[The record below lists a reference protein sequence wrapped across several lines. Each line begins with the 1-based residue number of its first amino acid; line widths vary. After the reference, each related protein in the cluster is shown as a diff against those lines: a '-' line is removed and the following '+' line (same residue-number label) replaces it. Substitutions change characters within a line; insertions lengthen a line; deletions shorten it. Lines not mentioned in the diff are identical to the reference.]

1 MKLLWIHI
9 AKLTF
14 CLFGVLFISV
24 IQYIQGC
31 TWAGGG
37 GWKEQGAKVPLGP
50 FYLLP
55 LERHPVSLWPLVI
68 SHVCWG
74 ELFCSCPYKPLQ
86 VQLTPSPPVSAQAQ
100 ETFSTSAAGYPV
112 DLLKIL
118 HHLWVTLCIHANQPI
133 SASPWG
139 WDSSDPSFRV
149 DTPGNEATDLP
160 CYQLPKSI
168 WKVYFFILMG
178 RETNPQ
184 VS

>member
-37 GWKEQGAKVPLGP
+37 GWEEQGAKVPLGP

-55 LERHPVSLWPLVI
+55 LERHPVSVWPLVI

-86 VQLTPSPPVSAQAQ
+86 VQITPSPPVSSQAQ

-112 DLLKIL
+112 DCLRSFTTSGSLFGSCKPTHFCI
-118 HHLWVTLCIHANQPI
+118 TLRMRFFRPI
-133 SASPWG
+133 S
-139 WDSSDPSFRV
+139 
-149 DTPGNEATDLP
+149 
-160 CYQLPKSI
+160 
-168 WKVYFFILMG
+168 
-178 RETNPQ
+178 
-184 VS
+184 